1 MLSSCKNLRKIQ
13 LFLVLSLSTSINA
26 CSIIPRSAPTAD
38 SVVHDAALPDAPF
51 ALIEIEE
58 PVIEHLARWPEP
70 SFYGRFGDY
79 RGPADQRIGVG
90 DVLRVNV
97 WEAAGGGLFSAPA
110 NDLVQTGSH
119 SAVIPDQE
127 VARDGSIT
135 VPYAG
140 RIPVLGRTAPE
151 LEHIIVERLTGKAIE
166 PQALVTISKNVSNTV
181 TVTGDVTAGMR
192 VPLSPRGDRLLDV
205 IAAAGG
211 IKAPVHESFI
221 ELSRGGRSLRVP
233 MQALL
238 TNPRENIYARP
249 GDVLTVVRDKL
260 TFTAVGATG
269 KNAVIPF
276 EEVSLTLE
284 EAVAMAGGPLDDRA
298 DPEGVF
304 VLRYEPLGLVRSYP
318 GISPNLLT
326 HNIVP
331 VAYHLNLRDPRSL
344 FLERQF
350 AMREKDILFVSNS
363 PVNDFQK
370 VLMIVNLVTQPV
382 FSAAYAVSTVATLK

>member
-1 MLSSCKNLRKIQ
+1 
-13 LFLVLSLSTSINA
+13 V
-26 CSIIPRSAPTAD
+26 
-38 SVVHDAALPDAPF
+38 
-51 ALIEIEE
+51 
-58 PVIEHLARWPEP
+58 
-70 SFYGRFGDY
+70 
-79 RGPADQRIGVG
+79 
-90 DVLRVNV
+90 
-97 WEAAGGGLFSAPA
+97 

-127 VARDGSIT
+127 VARDGAIT

-166 PQALVTISKNVSNTV
+166 PQALVTIAKNVSNTV
-181 TVTGDVTAGMR
+181 TVTGDVTLGAR
-192 VPLSPRGDRLLDV
+192 IPLSPRGDRILDV

-238 TNPRENIYARP
+238 TNPRENIYARS

-260 TFTAVGATG
+260 TFTAIGATG

-304 VLRYEPLGLVRSYP
+304 VLRYEPVALVRSYP
-318 GISPNLLT
+318 GISPNLLDK
-326 HNIVP
+326 HIVP

-344 FLERQF
+344 FLERHF
-350 AMREKDILFVSNS
+350 AMREKDILFISNS

-382 FSAAYAVSTVATLK
+382 FSAAYAVETVATVVK